1 MFFNLLPWLTEGKKS
16 VFIEASMESS
26 QWWASKDGDIHELFA
41 SRFVCISIFGV
52 GFVDLDE
59 NMANTGLCKKKKK
72 KFDETSSSSQGR
84 N

>member
-1 MFFNLLPWLTEGKKS
+1 MY
-16 VFIEASMESS
+16 
-26 QWWASKDGDIHELFA
+26 IHELFA

-59 NMANTGLCKKKKK
+59 NMANTGLFKKKKK

>member
-1 MFFNLLPWLTEGKKS
+1 MY
-16 VFIEASMESS
+16 
-26 QWWASKDGDIHELFA
+26 IHELFA

-72 KFDETSSSSQGR
+72 SLTKLAPLLKDEISDPC
-84 N
+84 

>member
-1 MFFNLLPWLTEGKKS
+1 
-16 VFIEASMESS
+16 MESS